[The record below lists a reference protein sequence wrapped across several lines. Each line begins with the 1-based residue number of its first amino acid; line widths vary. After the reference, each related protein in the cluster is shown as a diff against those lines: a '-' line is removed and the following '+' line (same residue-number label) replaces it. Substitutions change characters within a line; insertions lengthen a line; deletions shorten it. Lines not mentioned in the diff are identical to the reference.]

1 MVNNMN
7 IVTEELKLN
16 RNIASSKVQKLV
28 EGDIIVPDIKPD
40 ILKLLQT
47 DALTFI
53 TDKHINDGCAEVKGK
68 VDLTMLYIPDSEADR
83 VRSINACFD
92 FEENIVNRELSST
105 DSVILNSYVERVEV
119 NVVNSRK
126 LKIKVV
132 VAIEYEFIKREPL
145 LLAVDTEDGEDVQI
159 KRETVSVQNSI
170 GITES
175 VFDIHEKAEIASGQ
189 ESIAEILKYD
199 IKIADCEHK
208 PMGEKV
214 ILKGT
219 LCVCVLYISNS
230 GNIEFSES
238 EIPFTEIVEIENL
251 SESSYCDVD
260 LSIGECR
267 VSPEEDTDGDIRIID
282 IECSINSCIKA
293 VEDMEVDM
301 ISDCYEPYKST
312 SVERK
317 NIVIDEII
325 SRPQTQNTIRDII
338 EVGSDMPQVT
348 GVYDVL
354 AHPCMINASINGGRV
369 VCEGKIEA
377 YVLCICDSSQSPVCS
392 IKKEIPFS
400 YMIDDC
406 TNSETLTPKVKA
418 QIKHIGYSLNAA
430 GEIELR
436 LVLSLNA
443 NIIKQ
448 RSIDIIS
455 NVYESENN
463 AKECNGIVIYFVQQN
478 DTLWNI
484 GKKYC
489 VPTQSIVDFNSIKE
503 ETLKEGTRLLIPGR

>member
-1 MVNNMN
+1 MN

-16 RNIASSKVQKLV
+16 QIIASSKVQKLV
-28 EGDIIVPDIKPD
+28 EGDIIVPDTKPD
-40 ILKLLQT
+40 VLKLLQT
-47 DALTFI
+47 DALSYI
-53 TDKHINDGCAEVKGK
+53 TDKHIADGCVDIKGK
-68 VDLTMLYIPDSEADR
+68 VDLAMLYIPDSESER
-83 VRSINACFD
+83 VKSITSCFD
-92 FEENIVNRELSST
+92 FDESIVNRELSGT
-105 DSVILNSYVERVEV
+105 DSAILNAYVERVEV

-132 VAIEYEFIKREPL
+132 VAIEYELIKTAPL
-145 LLAVDTEDGEDVQI
+145 LLAVDTQDSENVQI
-159 KRETVSVQNSI
+159 KRETISVQNSV
-170 GITES
+170 GIMES
-175 VFDIHEKAEIASGQ
+175 VFDIHEKAEISPGQ
-189 ESIAEILKYD
+189 DSIAEILKYD
-199 IKIADCEHK
+199 IKIADYEHK

-219 LCVCVLYISNS
+219 LCVCVLYISKS
-230 GNIEFSES
+230 ANIEFSES

-251 SESSYCDVD
+251 SESSYCDMDFWVGAC
-260 LSIGECR
+260 S
-267 VSPEEDTDGDIRIID
+267 VVPEEDSDGDIRIMD

-301 ISDCYEPYKST
+301 IVDCYEPYKTT

-317 NIVIDEII
+317 NIMIDEIV

-338 EVGSDMPQVT
+338 EINGDMPSVT

-354 AHPCMINASINGGRV
+354 AHPNMVNASITGGRV

-377 YVLCICDSSQSPVCS
+377 FVLCISDSAQSPVCS

-406 TNSETLTPKVKA
+406 PDSDLVSPRVKA
-418 QIKHIGYSLNAA
+418 EIKHIGYSLNAA

-436 LVLSLNA
+436 IVLSLSA
-443 NIIKQ
+443 NIVKQ

-455 NVYESENN
+455 DVCEDDNNDKESS
-463 AKECNGIVIYFVQQN
+463 GIVIYFVQQN

-484 GKKYC
+484 AKKYS
-489 VPTQSIVDFNSIKE
+489 VPTQAIIDFNSLKE

>member
-1 MVNNMN
+1 MN
-7 IVTEELKLN
+7 IITEELKLN
-16 RNIASSKVQKLV
+16 RIITSSKVQKLV
-28 EGDIIVPDIKPD
+28 EGDVIVPDIKPD

-53 TDKHINDGCAEVKGK
+53 TDKHITDGCVDVKGK
-68 VDLTMLYIPDSEADR
+68 VDLTMLYIPDSEGDR
-83 VRSINACFD
+83 VKGITSCFEFD
-92 FEENIVNRELSST
+92 ESIVNRELSGV

-132 VAIEYEFIKREPL
+132 VAIEYEFIKTTPL

-159 KRETVSVQNSI
+159 KRETISVQNSV

-189 ESIAEILKYD
+189 ESIGELLKYD

-219 LCVCVLYISNS
+219 LCVCVLYISKS

-251 SESSYCDVD
+251 SESSYCDMD
-260 LSIGECR
+260 LSIGECS
-267 VSPEEDTDGDIRIID
+267 VKPEEDSDGDVRIID
-282 IECSINSCIKA
+282 IECSINSYIKA

-301 ISDCYEPYKST
+301 IADCYEPYKST

-317 NIVIDEII
+317 NIVIDEIV

-338 EVGSDMPQVT
+338 EISSDMPSIT

-354 AHPCMINASINGGRV
+354 AHPCMINASITGGRV

-377 YVLCICDSSQSPVCS
+377 FVLCISDSAQSPVCS

-406 TNSETLTPKVKA
+406 PDSETLTPKVKA
-418 QIKHIGYSLNAA
+418 EIKHVGYSLNAA

-436 LVLSLNA
+436 IVLSLGA

-455 NVYESENN
+455 DVCDSDVNTEF
-463 AKECNGIVIYFVQQN
+463 CNGIVIYFVQQN

-489 VPTQSIVDFNSIKE
+489 VPTQAIVDFNSLKE

>member
-1 MVNNMN
+1 MN
-7 IVTEELKLN
+7 IITEELQLN
-16 RNIASSKVQKLV
+16 RIITSSKMQKLV
-28 EGDIIVPDIKPD
+28 EGDVIVPDIKPD

-47 DALTFI
+47 DALTTV
-53 TDKHINDGCAEVKGK
+53 TDKHIGDGCVDVKGK
-68 VDLTMLYIPDSEADR
+68 VDLTMLYIPDSEEER
-83 VRSINACFD
+83 IKSIATSFD
-92 FEENIVNRELSST
+92 FEESIVNRGLSAA
-105 DSVILNSYVERVEV
+105 DSAILNSYVERVEV

-132 VAIEYEFIKREPL
+132 VAIEYELIKIAPL
-145 LLAVDTEDGEDVQI
+145 SLAVDTEECENVQV
-159 KRETVSVQNSI
+159 KRETVSVQNSV
-170 GITES
+170 GVVES

-189 ESIAEILKYD
+189 ESIEELLKYD
-199 IKIADCEHK
+199 IKISDCEHK

-219 LCVCVLYISNS
+219 LCVSVLYISKS

-251 SESSYCDVD
+251 SESSYCDMD
-260 LSIGECR
+260 LTVGECS
-267 VSPEEDTDGDIRIID
+267 VTTEEDTDGDMRIID
-282 IECSINSCIKA
+282 IEGSVNVCIKA
-293 VEDMEVDM
+293 VEDIEVDM
-301 ISDCYEPYKST
+301 IADCYEPYKSIT
-312 SVERK
+312 VERE
-317 NIVIDEII
+317 NIMIDEIV

-338 EVGSDMPQVT
+338 EINQDMPSVT

-354 AHPCMINASINGGRV
+354 AHPCAVNASITGNRV

-377 YVLCICDSSQSPVCS
+377 FILYISDSAQSPVCS

-406 TNSETLTPKVKA
+406 PDGEMLTPKVKA
-418 QIKHIGYSLNAA
+418 EIKHIGYSLNAA

-436 LVLSLNA
+436 IVLSLSA

-455 NVYESENN
+455 QVSGEENSEV
-463 AKECNGIVIYFVQQN
+463 CNGIIIYFVQKN

-484 GKKYC
+484 AKKYC
-489 VPTQSIVDFNSIKE
+489 VPTQAIIDFNSLKE
-503 ETLKEGTRLLIPGR
+503 ETLKEGTRLLIPGK